1 MLTGNVCAV
10 GRTRTKNKHLPQRV
24 YEKHGAY
31 WFVDRKN
38 KWHRLADGYPE
49 ALKALAVLLAKN
61 APLDTVE
68 LVWAK
73 YQVEVLP
80 KKAKK
85 TRKGRVNDMKWPL
98 QVFGRMRSG
107 DIEPHHVWT
116 FWRDRGETE
125 QARHEIRALSTVLT
139 FARQCGAMPTH
150 NPCYNLKLPG
160 AKARTLYVTDEMF
173 FLVRDLAPA
182 MIGHAMDLAWCGGLD
197 EGTIIRLERANVV
210 ATGLEFDRGKTV
222 KPQLIEGEDL
232 VTITNAALRENPR
245 LRRFVICRRDGKA
258 YTPNGFQSAWQRLL
272 AKAMKKGLQTRF
284 HFHDLR
290 GKSGSDAASDEE
302 AQNRLGHSDVEVTR
316 RHYRRLPQRSK
327 ALRILDKR

>member
-1 MLTGNVCAV
+1 MLTGSVCAV

-24 YEKHGAY
+24 YQKHGAY

-49 ALKALAVLLAKN
+49 ALKAFSALLAKD
-61 APLDTVE
+61 APVNTIE
-68 LVWAK
+68 LLWAK

-98 QVFGRMRSG
+98 KVFGCMRAG

-139 FARQCGAMPTH
+139 FARQCGAMRND

-173 FLVRDLAPA
+173 FFVRDRAPR
-182 MIGHAMDLAWCGGLD
+182 MIGHAMDLAWCAGLD
-197 EGTIIRLERANVV
+197 ESTIIRLERRNVI
-210 ATGLEFDRGKTV
+210 ATGLEFDRGKTD
-222 KPQLIEGEDL
+222 KPQLVEGEDL
-232 VTITNAALRENPR
+232 VTIVKAALRERPE
-245 LRRFVICRRDGKA
+245 LRRFVICARGGKP
-258 YTPNGFQSAWQRLL
+258 YTANGFQSAWQRLISK
-272 AKAMKKGLQTRF
+272 AKKDGLTTPF

-290 GKSGSDAASDEE
+290 AKSGSDAASEKE
-302 AQNRLGHSDVEVTR
+302 AQDRLGHADPEVTR